1 MKNHLETLSL
11 ECAFKNCWALA
22 PNSVKFIILDLHF
35 SVLTQF
41 SLAHCVSNVYVCAEF
56 SKQDETKVN
65 LVFDHKLTLAVFFVG
80 LSSCSSAIPQ
90 FIIRLEMS
98 SFFSNWKNFPFMN

>member
-65 LVFDHKLTLAVFFVG
+65 LVFDRKLSIAVFF
-80 LSSCSSAIPQ
+80 LALFSISAIPR
-90 FIIRLEMS
+90 IYH
-98 SFFSNWKNFPFMN
+98 